1 VFFLDTTIVLMI
13 FVVYFLFF
21 FSFTAKTGRDKEY
34 RIRWASVQ
42 SATLLQSHG
51 GALYALAD
59 AMDRGASLPEC
70 IEAIETCPDPKGT
83 SEAFRLKQVIDDF

>member
-1 VFFLDTTIVLMI
+1 MIVLNLFM
-13 FVVYFLFF
+13 VYFLVHFH
-21 FSFTAKTGRDKEY
+21 SQPKLDERDKEY

-42 SATLLQSHG
+42 SATLLQTHG

-83 SEAFRLKQVIDDF
+83 SEAFRLKQVIVDY